1 MEKVLERELG
11 CHGIHKRY
19 NQHLDIVWIDLISAI
34 DRASLLV
41 DRRRQILT
49 RCHSATLFLRTVQ
62 SLV

>member
-1 MEKVLERELG
+1 MKEVLERELG

-41 DRRRQILT
+41 NRRR
-49 RCHSATLFLRTVQ
+49 
-62 SLV
+62 